1 MKVAH
6 PVMKMAACA
15 AVGATALA
23 ACSESSNPNN
33 APTKGAFG
41 NVPPAVSGPHH
52 SGTITWAE
60 APGTAPTWIY
70 PITPSANSSV
80 YTAYDFQYEMW
91 RPLYWTISGVE
102 PVANPSMSMAA
113 DPTWSNGNKRVTV
126 KLKNWKWSDGQPVT
140 SKDLLFFLDEVKV
153 AVTKSLGGNAANWAQ
168 YTPGVGIPDAISSAT
183 TPDAHTLV
191 INLKAAVNPTWF
203 ALDELPL
210 IQPMPAHAW
219 AKASANGAIL
229 DFTNLSDAKKINAF
243 LSAQAKDTKSYATNS
258 LWQIVDGPY
267 KLTSFNP
274 ISGAY
279 ALAPNTNYSGPHV
292 TPMSKL
298 SVIPFI
304 SDTAEFNA
312 VKSGSVDVGYV
323 PLNDVP
329 QISAVK
335 SNYNV
340 YGYPSPGFNYMT
352 YNFK

>member
-183 TPDAHTLV
+183 TLDAHTLV

-210 IQPMPAHAW
+210 IQPRGMVKTCGWRAGRLPATW
-219 AKASANGAIL
+219 SC
-229 DFTNLSDAKKINAF
+229 
-243 LSAQAKDTKSYATNS
+243 S
-258 LWQIVDGPY
+258 LLP
-267 KLTSFNP
+267 
-274 ISGAY
+274 
-279 ALAPNTNYSGPHV
+279 
-292 TPMSKL
+292 
-298 SVIPFI
+298 
-304 SDTAEFNA
+304 
-312 VKSGSVDVGYV
+312 
-323 PLNDVP
+323 
-329 QISAVK
+329 
-335 SNYNV
+335 
-340 YGYPSPGFNYMT
+340 
-352 YNFK
+352 